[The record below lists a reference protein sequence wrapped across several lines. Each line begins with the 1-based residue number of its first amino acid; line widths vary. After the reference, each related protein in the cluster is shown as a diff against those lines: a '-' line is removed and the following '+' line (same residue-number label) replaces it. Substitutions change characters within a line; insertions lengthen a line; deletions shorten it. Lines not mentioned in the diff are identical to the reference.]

1 MSLISSL
8 QDWSWRLFRPLRG
21 CPFRYLI
28 LYGLHFSFQFLFL
41 IIYLNFTSAFSTITS
56 LTGQYR
62 YLPLWSEYKTTGF
75 WKLPFEITAVIS
87 KLAFLFLHRKI
98 RKLQKLLS
106 PFTPSKKK
114 TKEQLLI
121 NILLIKSFS
130 NYKGF
135 LVDRL
140 NSNSFQDPRGAK
152 EKTISA

>member
-1 MSLISSL
+1 MRLISSL

-41 IIYLNFTSAFSTITS
+41 IIYLNFTSALSTITS

-62 YLPLWSEYKTTGF
+62 YLPLWSEYKTTRF
-75 WKLPFEITAVIS
+75 WKLPFKITASIS

-114 TKEQLLI
+114 TKEGQFDHFLCAM
-121 NILLIKSFS
+121 
-130 NYKGF
+130 NYNFQNCWCLRCVLK
-135 LVDRL
+135 RL
-140 NSNSFQDPRGAK
+140 HTALAA
-152 EKTISA
+152 T